1 MYKNILVPI
10 DGSALSRSAAKEAAA
25 FAKTQGAKMVGFY
38 VAPAYQPDVYADFV
52 PANFVSPKEYDE
64 LARKTAEKHLSVVE
78 KAAEAAGVRC
88 TCAHAMSDL
97 PYEEI
102 VKAAQRYKCDLI
114 FMASH
119 GRSGIARL
127 LLGSQTSKVLARS
140 KVPVLVHR

>member
-10 DGSALSRSAAKEAAA
+10 DGSALSRSAAREAVA
-25 FAKTQGAKMVGFY
+25 FAKAQGAKVVGFY
-38 VAPAYQPDVYADFV
+38 VAPAYQPNVYADFV
-52 PANFVSPKEYDE
+52 PASFVSPKEYDD
-64 LARKTAEKHLSVVE
+64 LAKKTAARSLSVVE
-78 KAAEAAGVRC
+78 KAAQAAGVSC

-102 VKAAQRYKCDLI
+102 IKAAQRYKCDLI

-127 LLGSQTSKVLARS
+127 LLGSQTSKVLAHS

>member
-1 MYKNILVPI
+1 
-10 DGSALSRSAAKEAAA
+10 
-25 FAKTQGAKMVGFY
+25 
-38 VAPAYQPDVYADFV
+38 
-52 PANFVSPKEYDE
+52 
-64 LARKTAEKHLSVVE
+64 VVE
-78 KAAEAAGVRC
+78 KAAQAAGVSC

-102 VKAAQRYKCDLI
+102 IKAAQRYKCDLI

-127 LLGSQTSKVLARS
+127 LLGSQTSKVLAHS

>member
-10 DGSALSRSAAKEAAA
+10 DGSALSRSAAREAVA
-25 FAKTQGAKMVGFY
+25 FAKAQGAKVVGFY
-38 VAPAYQPDVYADFV
+38 VAPAYQPNVYADFV
-52 PANFVSPKEYDE
+52 PASFVSPKEYDD
-64 LARKTAEKHLSVVE
+64 LAKKTADRYLSVVE
-78 KAAEAAGVRC
+78 KAAQAAGVSC

-102 VKAAQRYKCDLI
+102 IKAAQRHKCDLI

-127 LLGSQTSKVLARS
+127 LLGSQTSKVLAHT

>member
-1 MYKNILVPI
+1 MYKSILVPI
-10 DGSALSRSAAKEAAA
+10 DGSPLSRSAAKEAVA
-25 FAKTQGAKMVGFY
+25 FAKDQGAKVVGFY
-38 VAPAYQPDVYADFV
+38 VAPAYQPNVYADFV
-52 PANFVSPKEYDE
+52 PATFVTPKEYDDM
-64 LARKTAEKHLSVVE
+64 AKKTAAKYLSAVE
-78 KAAEAAGVRC
+78 KAAAAAGVAC
-88 TCAHAMSDL
+88 ASAHAMSDL

-127 LLGSQTSKVLARS
+127 LLGSQTSKVLAHS

>member
-10 DGSALSRSAAKEAAA
+10 DGSPLSRSAAKEAVA
-25 FAKTQGAKMVGFY
+25 FAKDQGAKLVGIY
-38 VAPAYQPDVYADFV
+38 VAPAYQPTVYADFV
-52 PANFVSPKEYDE
+52 PASFVSPKEYDE
-64 LARKTAEKHLSVVE
+64 MAKKTAAKYLSVVE
-78 KAAEAAGVRC
+78 KAAAAAGVAC
-88 TCAHAMSDL
+88 TCPHAMSDR

-102 VKAAQRYKCDLI
+102 IKAAQRYKCDLI

-127 LLGSQTSKVLARS
+127 LLGSQTSKVLAHS

>member
-1 MYKNILVPI
+1 MYRNILVPI
-10 DGSALSRSAAKEAAA
+10 DGSPLSRSAAKAAVA
-25 FAKTQGAKMVGFY
+25 LAKDQGAKVVGFY
-38 VAPAYQPDVYADFV
+38 VAPAYQPNVYADFV
-52 PANFVSPKEYDE
+52 PAAFVSPKEYDE
-64 LARKTAEKHLSVVE
+64 MAKKTAEKYLSAVD
-78 KAAEAAGVRC
+78 KAAAAAGVAC

-127 LLGSQTSKVLARS
+127 LLGSQTSKVLAHS
-140 KVPVLVHR
+140 KVPVLVYR

>member
-10 DGSALSRSAAKEAAA
+10 DGSALSRSAAREAVA
-25 FAKTQGAKMVGFY
+25 FAKAQGAKVVGFY
-38 VAPAYQPDVYADFV
+38 VAPAYQPNVYADFV
-52 PANFVSPKEYDE
+52 PASFVSPKEYEE
-64 LARKTAEKHLSVVE
+64 LAKKTADKYLSVVE
-78 KAAEAAGVRC
+78 KAAQAAGVSC

-102 VKAAQRYKCDLI
+102 IKAAQRHKCDLI

-127 LLGSQTSKVLARS
+127 LLGSQTSKVLAHT

>member
-10 DGSALSRSAAKEAAA
+10 DGSALSRSAAREAVA
-25 FAKTQGAKMVGFY
+25 FAKAQGAKVVGFY
-38 VAPAYQPDVYADFV
+38 VAPAYQPNVYADFV
-52 PANFVSPKEYDE
+52 PASFVSPREYDE
-64 LARKTAEKHLSVVE
+64 LAKKTADKYLSVVE
-78 KAAEAAGVRC
+78 KAAQAAGVSC

-102 VKAAQRYKCDLI
+102 IKAAQRHKCDLI

-127 LLGSQTSKVLARS
+127 LLGSQTSKVLAHT

>member
-10 DGSALSRSAAKEAAA
+10 DGSALSRSAAREAVA
-25 FAKTQGAKMVGFY
+25 FAKAQGAKVVGFY
-38 VAPAYQPDVYADFV
+38 VAPAYQPNVYADFV
-52 PANFVSPKEYDE
+52 PASFVSPKEYDE
-64 LARKTAEKHLSVVE
+64 LAKKTADKYLSVVE
-78 KAAEAAGVRC
+78 KAAQAAGVSC
-88 TCAHAMSDL
+88 KCAHAMSDL

-102 VKAAQRYKCDLI
+102 IKAAQRHKCDLI

-127 LLGSQTSKVLARS
+127 LLGSQTSKVLAHT

>member
-10 DGSALSRSAAKEAAA
+10 DGSALSRSAAREAVA
-25 FAKTQGAKMVGFY
+25 FAKAQGAKVVGFY
-38 VAPAYQPDVYADFV
+38 VAPAYQPNVYADFV
-52 PANFVSPKEYDE
+52 PASFVSPKEYDE
-64 LARKTAEKHLSVVE
+64 LAKKTADKYLSVVE
-78 KAAEAAGVRC
+78 KAAKAAGVSC

-102 VKAAQRYKCDLI
+102 IKAAQRHKCDLI

-127 LLGSQTSKVLARS
+127 LLGSQTSKVLAHT